1 MSSPSTAMRTPV
13 ITPSRLGRYLEK
25 KLADDKHLR
34 LVGVQGEVSNLR
46 AQPNGNLYFSL
57 KDRDAVLN
65 CVAFSERAATFPTIE
80 NGVDAIAYGEVKVYA
95 KNSVYQLVVGRLE
108 LGGVG
113 ALHARYEELRIK
125 LDRAGL
131 FEDSRKRPL
140 PSFLFRIALV
150 GSPTGD
156 GTNDFR
162 TQARQRAP
170 HVEIRLVP
178 TAVNGPQA
186 APEIARAIARADA
199 AGADAIVVV
208 RGGGSYE
215 DLFGF
220 SDERVVRAIAN
231 ARTPTVVA
239 IGHERDQT
247 LAELAADVAAST
259 PSKAAQT
266 ILPRRDELLARV
278 VRTGAEAQRA
288 FALHLERARNRLE
301 RIERRSPVAD
311 PSRLLAVRRQTV
323 DGLREALTRRSERR
337 LAARR
342 AQLLPLERRLVAR
355 SPSAQ
360 LERRRA
366 TLDRLVVSLERA
378 RTRAADRRAG
388 VLAALERRFGAVG
401 EAALRRRRT
410 ALGALELRLGGND
423 PAALLQ
429 RGYAIVRV
437 GEVPLRDP
445 ADAPPGTRISA
456 QLARGTLFAR
466 VEPETTDDGKQIGLF

>member
-1 MSSPSTAMRTPV
+1 MTQTLSKTPV

-25 KLADDKHLR
+25 KLADDRHLR
-34 LVGVQGEVSNLR
+34 LVGVQGEVSNFKP
-46 AQPNGNLYFSL
+46 QQNGTLYFSL

-65 CVAFSERAATFPTIE
+65 CVAFSERAAGFPAIE
-80 NGVDAIAYGEVKVYA
+80 NGVDAIAYGEVKIYA
-95 KNSVYQLVVGRLE
+95 KMASLYQLVVTQLE
-108 LGGVG
+108 LTGVG

-131 FEDSRKRPL
+131 FDEARKRPL
-140 PSFLFRIALV
+140 PRFPFRIALV

-170 HVEIRLVP
+170 HVAIELIS

-199 AGADAIVVV
+199 TNADAIVVV

-220 SDERVVRAIAN
+220 SDDRVVRAIAN

-239 IGHERDQT
+239 IGHERDVT
-247 LAELAADVAAST
+247 LAELAADRAAST

-266 ILPRRDELLARV
+266 VLPRRDDLRALVAR
-278 VRTGAEAQRA
+278 TAADAQRA
-288 FALHLERARNRLE
+288 LVLHLERARNRLD

-311 PSRLLAVRRQTV
+311 PSRLLGARRQTV
-323 DGLREALTRRSERR
+323 DALRASLTRRAEQRIARHRSQLQPLDRR
-337 LAARR
+337 LLALSPHAR
-342 AQLLPLERRLVAR
+342 
-355 SPSAQ
+355 

-366 TLDRLVVSLERA
+366 RLERFAARLVQVRTTLLGGRATVVATLDRRI
-378 RTRAADRRAG
+378 
-388 VLAALERRFGAVG
+388 G
-401 EAALRRRRT
+401 EAAARAIARKR
-410 ALGALELRLGGND
+410 GELVRADGKLGGNN
-423 PAALLQ
+423 PEALLQ

-437 GEVPLRDP
+437 GERVLRDP
-445 ADAPPGTRISA
+445 AAVPPGTHITA
-456 QLARGTLFAR
+456 ELARGTLYAR
-466 VEPETTDDGKQIGLF
+466 VEGETVDGGEQIGLF